1 MPPIPGLR
9 FWNLSIKFDHSI
21 IWKGLCLVLS
31 YWRVT
36 WISLLECFC
45 KSFIFPVPLLLK
57 EKILKWDFW
66 KAFFKILHFQS
77 LETMTQLLFKSLV
90 QNEIQ
95 LKKLTEVSN
104 YCKFISNIFGW
115 DTVKIEIIRAK
126 VQFSAW
132 I

>member
-1 MPPIPGLR
+1 MNFFIGML
-9 FWNLSIKFDHSI
+9 LQ
-21 IWKGLCLVLS
+21 VLYLPS
-31 YWRVT
+31 TIVVKRED
-36 WISLLECFC
+36 LEVGFL
-45 KSFIFPVPLLLK
+45 KS
-57 EKILKWDFW
+57 
-66 KAFFKILHFQS
+66 FFKILHFQS

-104 YCKFISNIFGW
+104 YCKFVSNIFGW